1 MREFGIAEEPP
12 AAHLP
17 ACRSIH
23 STFKSSGKSGFTPRH
38 IDYMVE
44 YAAENGLE
52 ICGNARGNLVCSV
65 MDEGKLTGFFEV
77 WLPIR
82 E

>member
-1 MREFGIAEEPP
+1 MLPGAEP
-12 AAHLP
+12 AGQGLP
-17 ACRSIH
+17 ACPCLH
-23 STFKSSGKSGFTPRH
+23 SAFRSSGKSGFTPRH

-52 ICGNARGNLVCSV
+52 ICGSARGNLVCSV

-77 WLPIR
+77 WLPIAPR
-82 E
+82 